1 MCAAVCNEWPP
12 RPVPRERQ
20 TGRPCVLVLGCLR
33 KRLQGARH
41 GARSMR
47 LFRRSVHSDA
57 WPSLLE
63 AAQKRDCPETMY
75 RVGMAYFRG
84 GDDGAPSKDATAA
97 KDYLQAAAELGHP
110 RAQAALGNIYYD
122 EMEALRSLAQAH
134 DYQAAA
140 AAHKWLSRASE
151 QGELS
156 ATRTLVP
163 LYITKGRLDLALR
176 TFAVRV
182 RQSLW

>member
-1 MCAAVCNEWPP
+1 MN
-12 RPVPRERQ
+12 
-20 TGRPCVLVLGCLR
+20 
-33 KRLQGARH
+33 
-41 GARSMR
+41 
-47 LFRRSVHSDA
+47 
-57 WPSLLE
+57 
-63 AAQKRDCPETMY
+63 MY

-84 GDDGAPSKDATAA
+84 GDDDGAPSKDATAA

>member
-1 MCAAVCNEWPP
+1 MQGFRRVAVHSSSD
-12 RPVPRERQ
+12 
-20 TGRPCVLVLGCLR
+20 GPCVHFLR
-33 KRLQGARH
+33 RA
-41 GARSMR
+41 
-47 LFRRSVHSDA
+47 HSDA

-63 AAQKRDCPETMY
+63 AAQKRNCPETMY

-140 AAHKWLSRASE
+140 AAHKWLTRASE

>member
-1 MCAAVCNEWPP
+1 MLRCAMSGRRVRCL
-12 RPVPRERQ
+12 ER
-20 TGRPCVLVLGCLR
+20 GRPAGLVCWCLGAWKTCYR
-33 KRLQGARH
+33 RRSTRRPARCDSSDAPSTPTPGRACSKR
-41 GARSMR
+41 
-47 LFRRSVHSDA
+47 RRSVIVRRPCTALVWH
-57 WPSLLE
+57 
-63 AAQKRDCPETMY
+63 TF
-75 RVGMAYFRG
+75 VV

>member
-1 MCAAVCNEWPP
+1 MAAASYASREADRQALCAGAW
-12 RPVPRERQ
+12 
-20 TGRPCVLVLGCLR
+20 VLEKEPTKELDTAPTR
-33 KRLQGARH
+33 S
-41 GARSMR
+41 SMR
-47 LFRRSVHSDA
+47 VLRRSVHSDA

-63 AAQKRDCPETMY
+63 AAQKRTCPETMY